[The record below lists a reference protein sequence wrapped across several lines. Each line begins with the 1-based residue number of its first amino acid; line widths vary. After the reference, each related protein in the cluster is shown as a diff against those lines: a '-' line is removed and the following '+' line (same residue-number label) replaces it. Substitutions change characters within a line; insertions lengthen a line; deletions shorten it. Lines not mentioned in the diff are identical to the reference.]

1 VSRLRPSTPLIPY
14 IWLWPEVFRWQL
26 PRLAPGRVPEVRF
39 LNRRLT
45 RRILGI
51 VFGIAGLMF
60 GLWVAKG
67 FPVLGGLL
75 GAVFFKVL
83 VFDLLLTPIA
93 GRRRNW
99 SVQFGGLYD
108 FRDLVS
114 VILNRPES
122 KLQPAAA

>member
-1 VSRLRPSTPLIPY
+1 
-14 IWLWPEVFRWQL
+14 
-26 PRLAPGRVPEVRF
+26 
-39 LNRRLT
+39 LT

-93 GRRRNW
+93 ARRRNW